1 MGGRHIAGSVDAG
14 SKIKRLSRGSERLG
28 GMRSGLSA
36 VPPGHCFDASPS
48 IGAAAARGG
57 AHLAKKSF
65 QTSKKGAT
73 PMESTCSFKSL
84 REEACRAASLAK
96 TSYLGRG
103 RRDHSVC
110 HNEMKFV
117 RLAGWAVQ
125 TTCQQ
130 PPARR
135 PWPLLV
141 SCSLSPPLTDQ
152 SPCSA
157 CRQGLRGSL

>member
-1 MGGRHIAGSVDAG
+1 MKDTVGRHFAGSVDAG

-36 VPPGHCFDASPS
+36 VPPGHCFDTLPS

-65 QTSKKGAT
+65 QTRAK

-84 REEACRAASLAK
+84 REEACQAASLAK

-117 RLAGWAVQ
+117 RLGQCRPRASS
-125 TTCQQ
+125 
-130 PPARR
+130 RR
-135 PWPLLV
+135 RGGPGHC
-141 SCSLSPPLTDQ
+141 CSLSPPLTERVGRDF
-152 SPCSA
+152 
-157 CRQGLRGSL
+157 SL

>member
-1 MGGRHIAGSVDAG
+1 LGGRHIAGSVDAG

-36 VPPGHCFDASPS
+36 VPPGHCFDTLPS

-65 QTSKKGAT
+65 QTSKKGAK

-96 TSYLGRG
+96 TNHLGRG
-103 RRDHSVC
+103 RRDRSAC
-110 HNEMKFV
+110 HNEMTRV
-117 RLAGWAVQ
+117 RLGVGRADDVRMPRPTPGR
-125 TTCQQ
+125 
-130 PPARR
+130 ARPR
-135 PWPLLV
+135 SA
-141 SCSLSPPLTDQ
+141 SCRRRGGPGQ
-152 SPCSA
+152 CWSA
-157 CRQGLRGSL
+157 AA

>member
-1 MGGRHIAGSVDAG
+1 LGGRHIAGSVHAG

-28 GMRSGLSA
+28 GMRSGISD

-57 AHLAKKSF
+57 AKKSF
-65 QTSKKGAT
+65 QTSKREQSRWNRPAVLNPSESKLVGRPALRKQTTWVGGGVTTASAT
-73 PMESTCSFKSL
+73 
-84 REEACRAASLAK
+84 
-96 TSYLGRG
+96 
-103 RRDHSVC
+103 
-110 HNEMKFV
+110 MKFV